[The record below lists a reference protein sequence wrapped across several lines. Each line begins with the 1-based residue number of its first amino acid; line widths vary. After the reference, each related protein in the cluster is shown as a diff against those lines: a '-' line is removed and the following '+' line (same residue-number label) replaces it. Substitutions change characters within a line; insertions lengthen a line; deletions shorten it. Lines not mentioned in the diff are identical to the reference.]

1 MTDTIAFLRQNLRWL
16 VPGMLLT
23 FLSCFGQTFFISLF
37 AGEIRAAFD
46 LSHSAWGNIYAAGTL
61 ASAVLMVWAGV
72 LTDHFRVRALGA
84 VVLALLIAACLA
96 MAGAHAVWSLPFVI
110 FALRFAGQGMLS
122 HIAVVAMARW
132 FVATRGRALAI
143 AGLGFSFGEAIL
155 PIAVVSVLSAETWRS
170 IWIIAACI
178 VFAGIPTLIWLL
190 NQERTPKS
198 MVASQHVAGMGGHHW
213 TRRATLSHGLF
224 WVMVPAL
231 IGPSAFNTAFFFQQV
246 HFAEIKGWQHIE
258 LVAFFPI
265 FTLTGIVA
273 MLATG
278 WAIDRFGTAKLLP
291 WFQLPMVASFLLFA
305 SANSV
310 FGVFLGLILMGL
322 TAGANGPLVSA
333 FWAEFY
339 GTRHIGAIK
348 SAAAAV
354 MVLGSAIGPAITGTF
369 IDFGIGLEQQYV
381 GVALYFLI
389 VCATV
394 GAGMARYAP
403 TIASRT

>member
-1 MTDTIAFLRQNLRWL
+1 MNSTATFLRDNLRWL
-16 VPGMLLT
+16 VPGVLLT

-46 LSHSAWGNIYAAGTL
+46 LSHSAWGNIYAIGTL
-61 ASAVLMVWAGV
+61 ASAVVVVWAGV

-84 VVLALLIAACLA
+84 VVLAMLAAACIA
-96 MAGAHAVWSLPFVI
+96 MSNVNAAWSLPFII
-110 FALRFAGQGMLS
+110 FALRFTGQGMLS

-170 IWIIAACI
+170 IWIIAAC
-178 VFAGIPTLIWLL
+178 VALAGIPTLIWLL
-190 NQERTPKS
+190 SQERTPRS
-198 MVASQHVAGMGGHHW
+198 MAASDETLGMEHRHW
-213 TRRATLSHGLF
+213 TRRETLGHGLF
-224 WVMVPAL
+224 WLMVPAL
-231 IGPSAFNTAFFFQQV
+231 LGPSAFNTAFFFQQV

-258 LVAFFPI
+258 LVAFFPV
-265 FTLTGIVA
+265 FTLTGIAA

-278 WAIDRFGTAKLLP
+278 WALDRFGTAKLLP
-291 WFQLPMVASFLLFA
+291 WFQLPMVAAFLAF
-305 SANSV
+305 SGANSLPGIF
-310 FGVFLGLILMGL
+310 FGLVLMGI

-339 GTRHIGAIK
+339 GTKHIGAIK

-354 MVLGSAIGPAITGTF
+354 MVLGSAIGPSITGTL
-369 IDFGIGLEQQYV
+369 IDLNIGLETQYI
-381 GVALYFLI
+381 GVALYFVV
-389 VCATV
+389 VCIMVSV
-394 GAGMARYAP
+394 GMRRYAP
-403 TIASRT
+403 TR